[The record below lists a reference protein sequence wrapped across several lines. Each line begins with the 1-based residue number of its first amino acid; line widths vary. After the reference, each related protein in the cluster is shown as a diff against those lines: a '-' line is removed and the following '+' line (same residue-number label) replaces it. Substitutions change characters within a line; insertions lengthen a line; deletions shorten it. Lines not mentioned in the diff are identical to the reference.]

1 MKKLLAI
8 LLLLSLNLSAAEEG
22 LLHQW
27 RFDQT
32 KNGKVPAKIGNP
44 ANYSGAVQLIK
55 ENGLSRLQLK
65 GTDSRVWVTDDFNTV
80 KAPQK
85 AITVEAW
92 INPAA
97 SMRWG
102 GIAGIIQDNGSY
114 ERGWLLG
121 YVNRKFSF
129 ALASEGHQLLTYLQ
143 GTTDF

>member
-65 GTDSRVWVTDDFNTV
+65 GTDSRVQVTDDFNTLV
-80 KAPQK
+80 DIAQEAAETTK
-85 AITVEAW
+85 AIDYIKKTYKQKQLQ
-92 INPAA
+92 IN
-97 SMRWG
+97 
-102 GIAGIIQDNGSY
+102 
-114 ERGWLLG
+114 
-121 YVNRKFSF
+121 
-129 ALASEGHQLLTYLQ
+129 
-143 GTTDF
+143 